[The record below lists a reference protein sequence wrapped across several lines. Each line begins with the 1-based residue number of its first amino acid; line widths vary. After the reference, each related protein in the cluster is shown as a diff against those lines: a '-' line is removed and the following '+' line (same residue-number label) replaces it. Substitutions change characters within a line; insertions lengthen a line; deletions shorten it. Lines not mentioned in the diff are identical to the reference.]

1 MIIIEY
7 TNIGRR
13 AQNQDFCSLQK
24 KLEGAKPYILL
35 QMAWVVTLM
44 DLLLQKLQQK
54 R

>member
-13 AQNQDFCSLQK
+13 AQNQDFVLSK